1 MIKIVI
7 IIGFLIV
14 LGFFCFATRVPV
26 SLTADEV
33 SEAVSNVV
41 SKSEVAVDE
50 DLAEQ
55 LALQLVEE
63 LENEQSKRLKYLASA
78 YLVIWLVFM
87 LYLLRLGK
95 QQQTLDQRLS
105 QLEQDT
111 EESLE

>member
-1 MIKIVI
+1 MMKIVI
-7 IIGFLIV
+7 IISFLIV
-14 LGFFCFATRVPV
+14 LGFFFFATLPV
-26 SLTADEV
+26 SLTGDEV

-55 LALQLVEE
+55 LALQLVDE

-95 QQQTLDQRLS
+95 QHQTLAQRLS
-105 QLEQDT
+105 QLE
-111 EESLE
+111 

>member
-1 MIKIVI
+1 MMKIVI
-7 IIGFLIV
+7 IISFLIV
-14 LGFFCFATRVPV
+14 LGFFFFVTLPV
-26 SLTADEV
+26 SLTEDEV

-41 SKSEVAVDE
+41 SKSKVAVDE

-111 EESLE
+111 EESWE

>member
-7 IIGFLIV
+7 IISFLIV
-14 LGFFCFATRVPV
+14 LGFFFFVTLPV
-26 SLTADEV
+26 SLTEDEV

-41 SKSEVAVDE
+41 SKSKVAVDE

>member
-7 IIGFLIV
+7 IISFLIV
-14 LGFFCFATRVPV
+14 LGFFFFVTLPV
-26 SLTADEV
+26 SLTEDEV

-41 SKSEVAVDE
+41 SKSKVAVDE

-95 QQQTLDQRLS
+95 QQQTLAQRLS
-105 QLEQDT
+105 QLGQDT

>member
-7 IIGFLIV
+7 IISFLIV
-14 LGFFCFATRVPV
+14 LGFFFFVTLPV
-26 SLTADEV
+26 SLTGDEV

-41 SKSEVAVDE
+41 SKSKVAVDE